1 VTFRVQPAVI
11 ARICDGCRTESDPVD
26 CPELLDQGWTL
37 APGTPYDHPVTALDW
52 CPNCTTIRSDLAAA
66 IQRVR
71 EFCAATNP
79 IRGELHMAALHGWD
93 TAMEMVLQLLESGE
107 IKGFTFRIANLE
119 GRTDA

>member
-1 VTFRVQPAVI
+1 MTFRVQPAVI
-11 ARICDGCRTESDPVD
+11 TRICDGCRTESDPVD

-71 EFCAATNP
+71 E
-79 IRGELHMAALHGWD
+79 LHGRHD
-93 TAMEMVLQLLESGE
+93 PNCPYGEDCAGAGLCLACREEYPCATICALDGLER
-107 IKGFTFRIANLE
+107 RI
-119 GRTDA
+119 DD